1 MLRVALSIKAGK
13 ITASTILKKLGI
25 KSRKNRLYFG
35 FRELGRVT
43 RSIFLLEYIHDIEF
57 RKTIN
62 AATNKSES
70 FNGFTKWT
78 AFGNNTTI
86 TENNR
91 EHQNKTIKYNHL
103 VSNLII
109 LHNVDSMTKVINKM
123 QDENIK
129 VSDEIKSALSPY
141 RTEHINR
148 FGIYSI
154 NTSKKPVPIQFE
166 I

>member
-1 MLRVALSIKAGK
+1 M
-13 ITASTILKKLGI
+13 
-25 KSRKNRLYFG
+25 
-35 FRELGRVT
+35 
-43 RSIFLLEYIHDIEF
+43 EF

-62 AATNKSES
+62 AATNKSEA
-70 FNGFTKWT
+70 FNRFTKWT

-91 EHQNKTIKYNHL
+91 DHQNKIIKYNHL

-109 LHNVDSMTKVINKM
+109 LHNVDTMTKVINKM
-123 QDENIK
+123 QDENFK
-129 VSDEIKSALSPY
+129 VNDEIKSALSPY

-154 NTSKKPVPIQFE
+154 NTSKKPSSIQFNF
-166 I
+166 